1 MFCDGGRDGTE
12 SMASCVVTLKVGV
25 PLLHVALSLLVSSP
39 SKVTTMDK
47 EWAVVVG
54 SMFSS
59 VRSYSTRSP
68 PSKDPLGG
76 LKLTVTKG
84 SGRNVKNV
92 PYKGKLDTYKN
103 YCMAPPPPPPTY

>member
-1 MFCDGGRDGTE
+1 MFCDGASDEIE
-12 SMASCVVTLKVGV
+12 SIDSCVVTLNVGV
-25 PLLHVALSLLVSSP
+25 PRLHVTLSLLVSSA

-59 VRSYSTRSP
+59 VRSYSTLSP
-68 PSKDPLGG
+68 PSKDPVGRV
-76 LKLTVTKG
+76 KLTVTKG

-92 PYKGKLDTYKN
+92 PYRGKLDS
-103 YCMAPPPPPPTY
+103 

>member
-1 MFCDGGRDGTE
+1 MFRDGPRDEVE
-12 SMASCVVTLKVGV
+12 SMASCVVALNVGV
-25 PLLHVALSLLVSSP
+25 PLLHDTLSLLVSSA

-68 PSKDPLGG
+68 PSKDPVGG

-92 PYKGKLDTYKN
+92 PYRGKLDN
-103 YCMAPPPPPPTY
+103 